1 MSVKQA
7 RIDREARQGMVAGLA
22 RAIMRQGSEGWYRS
36 RRSTWGNAA
45 WTLDCEAA
53 WLAG

>member
-36 RRSTWGNAA
+36 RRSTGEGV
-45 WTLDCEAA
+45 TSSHTPEAA
-53 WLAG
+53 